1 MYGVEWL
8 IGLGIL
14 GSLAAAGGYLLGR
27 RGSGTGS
34 RRVQALER
42 ELAQARQELADYR
55 REVAAQFS
63 ETARK
68 FRTLNESYS
77 DLHQQLA
84 RSSSLLCGDAAG
96 PLLPGPAEPQ
106 VLLGADDRERGNR
119 DRMAGAAADEPADTG
134 PARED
139 GSEAPTDQHS
149 GDAAEAETEADPADA
164 PRRAEAATAP

>member
-1 MYGVEWL
+1 MYGVEWF
-8 IGLGIL
+8 ISLGIL
-14 GSLAAAGGYLLGR
+14 GVAAAAGGYLVGR

-34 RRVQALER
+34 RRVEALETA
-42 ELAQARQELADYR
+42 LAQARQELADYR
-55 REVAAQFS
+55 REVATQFS

-106 VLLGADDRERGNR
+106 VLLGAEDR
-119 DRMAGAAADEPADTG
+119 DRASRDGVAAEEPADTD
-134 PARED
+134 PARD
-139 GSEAPTDQHS
+139 NGREAPTDDRGGNAAEAQA
-149 GDAAEAETEADPADA
+149 DAAEE
-164 PRRAEAATAP
+164 PRRAEASTAP

>member
-55 REVAAQFS
+55 REVATQFS

-84 RSSSLLCGDAAG
+84 RSSNLLCGDAAG

-106 VLLGADDRERGNR
+106 VLLGAEDRERG

-149 GDAAEAETEADPADA
+149 GDGDEAETEADA